1 MPYSSYSSLSN
12 QLHKELGTQ
21 TWFNGLSGYLLLR
34 YGPIERRML
43 EASRYVEIHPD
54 NKKAFSYEFS
64 SIVRD
69 IGSVFGSL
77 MQHLLEKTASGNKEY
92 TIDDFTKFLIDKVK
106 DIELIG
112 LSLQIPFQHNFVLPF
127 EGIKSRMPPKT
138 KLLWWEPYNNL
149 KHSDIKNY
157 KDGSLANAIYGIST
171 LAVLHILMDPYTR
184 LVGESDLFYKCGYY
198 APIDEAKKDLF

>member
-12 QLHKELGTQ
+12 QLHKEFGTQ
-21 TWFNGLSGYLLLR
+21 TWFNELSGYLLLR

-43 EASRYVEIHPD
+43 EASRYVEIYPD

-112 LSLQIPFQHNFVLPF
+112 LSLQIPFNIISFY
-127 EGIKSRMPPKT
+127 
-138 KLLWWEPYNNL
+138 LLRVSKAECLQKPSYCGGNL
-149 KHSDIKNY
+149 TTTSSIQ
-157 KDGSLANAIYGIST
+157 T
-171 LAVLHILMDPYTR
+171 
-184 LVGESDLFYKCGYY
+184 
-198 APIDEAKKDLF
+198 